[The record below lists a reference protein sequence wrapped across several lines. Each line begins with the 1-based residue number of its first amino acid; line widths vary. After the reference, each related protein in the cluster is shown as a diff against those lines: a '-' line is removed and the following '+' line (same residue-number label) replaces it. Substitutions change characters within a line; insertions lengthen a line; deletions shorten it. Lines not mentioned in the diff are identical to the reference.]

1 MHLLSREERE
11 FVFLYICV
19 FRWWRWG
26 GAYPENIHCR
36 FSLRKTIFQ
45 GRRFA
50 FLIFIFFVLMN
61 YVFLQLNFLVN
72 IFLHLRVGDV
82 NHFGECP
89 TLRGASCARRNIFQ
103 SAHFRKC
110 NVTKVC
116 TESCSSSAPPLPHVA
131 TDVLKDDILH
141 FSAFCRRKKAF
152 TGNSKTIRACPCW
165 FKEYFLYLKEMF
177 GSQGLLRYMT
187 IFASWSHYWLVV
199 CFTIHGLY
207 PFAI

>member
-1 MHLLSREERE
+1 MLLLSREERV
-11 FVFLYICV
+11 FVFPYILV
-19 FRWWRWG
+19 FRWWRWV
-26 GAYPENIHCR
+26 GAYIHRR

-45 GRRFA
+45 DRRFA
-50 FLIFIFFVLMN
+50 FCIFIFFVLLN
-61 YVFLQLNFLVN
+61 FAFLYLNFLVN
-72 IFLHLRVGDV
+72 IFLHLLVGDV

-141 FSAFCRRKKAF
+141 FSALSAKKSF
-152 TGNSKTIRACPCW
+152 HW
-165 FKEYFLYLKEMF
+165 QF
-177 GSQGLLRYMT
+177 
-187 IFASWSHYWLVV
+187 
-199 CFTIHGLY
+199 
-207 PFAI
+207 

>member
-1 MHLLSREERE
+1 M
-11 FVFLYICV
+11 
-19 FRWWRWG
+19 
-26 GAYPENIHCR
+26 
-36 FSLRKTIFQ
+36 
-45 GRRFA
+45 
-50 FLIFIFFVLMN
+50 
-61 YVFLQLNFLVN
+61 
-72 IFLHLRVGDV
+72 

-89 TLRGASCARRNIFQ
+89 TLQGASCARRNIFQ

-116 TESCSSSAPPLPHVA
+116 TESCSCSAPPLPHVA

-199 CFTIHGLY
+199 CFTIHGHIHLLFDPKPWLFPLY
-207 PFAI
+207 SKREQHLGLQHFHVSTMSTRHHT